1 MLCDMCKENSATV
14 HFVKIVNGVKQ
25 ELNICEDCANKSQQ
39 GFGMGSDFKMDTP
52 FTFQN
57 ILSGLV
63 DYINKSSQNVRT
75 MEASCPKCGM
85 SYTEFKQSGLMGCSH
100 CYESFGPAIL
110 PVIKRVQG
118 NIEHIGKIPLKAGK
132 EIMGKKKLSQYKEQ
146 LQKSIIAEEYE
157 KAAEIRDKIRAL
169 QNGGEEV

>member
-1 MLCDMCKENSATV
+1 MLCDMCKENPATV
-14 HFVKIVNGVKQ
+14 HFVKVVNGTKQ
-25 ELNICEDCANKSQQ
+25 ELNICEKCASKSQQ
-39 GFGMGSDFKMDTP
+39 GFGMGADIKMDAP

-85 SYTEFKQSGLMGCSH
+85 SYSEFKQSGLMGCSQ

-118 NIEHIGKIPLKAGK
+118 NVEHIGKIPLKAGK
-132 EIMGKKKLSQYKEQ
+132 EIMGKKRLSELKEQ
-146 LQKSIIAEEYE
+146 LQRAILGEEYE
-157 KAAEIRDKIRAL
+157 KAAEIRDKIREL
-169 QNGGEEV
+169 QNEGKEV